1 MPVRNFRLLFVNTH
15 KTCNT
20 YTSGDAEYADEYR
33 NRRQVNETGDE
44 GDRSHDQACRS
55 MRLAVQLKAQEG
67 IRELRGKVKWEG
79 DLEEMRRGRFTN
91 WQEDAEKA
99 GQSMP
104 TITEWIANQ
113 KKAS

>member
-1 MPVRNFRLLFVNTH
+1 MRTNIEIDDKLMKRAM
-15 KTCNT
+15 K
-20 YTSGDAEYADEYR
+20 A
-33 NRRQVNETGDE
+33 TGATTKRAAVE
-44 GDRSHDQACRS
+44 AS